1 MNIKDMTLEQKIG
14 QMIVAGFPSKEYDG
28 HVEEL
33 IKNKIGNIILFL
45 RNVSDKQSLAQLNNK
60 IQMAMLES
68 TGVPA
73 FITIDQ
79 EGGMVTR
86 IYEGATF
93 LPGNMAF
100 AAAQNKYSLLKA
112 GEVSGTELRALGI
125 NFNLAP
131 VLDVNNNPGNPVI
144 GVRSYS
150 DDPEVVAECG
160 VNVIKGLQSKG
171 VVATAKHFPGHG
183 DTNVD
188 SHLALPV
195 VHHDVERLERVE
207 LYPFKRAIE
216 NGVDAIMSAH
226 VLFPAIESE
235 RLPGTLSHKVL
246 TGLLREKMGFNGLI
260 MTDCM
265 EMKAIADFYGTTKA
279 AVMAIKA
286 GADLICV
293 SHHLDLQLGT
303 FEEIKAA
310 VLSGELSESRIDE
323 SVARILFMKEKYNLF
338 NKPFA
343 DMEQVNAVVGSK
355 EHLQFAEA
363 VSENSI
369 TVVKDEKHLLPIKS
383 KNIMTIATEAVIL
396 TGADDSIRKRATF
409 AEAAQEALGG
419 EAYNIGLNPSD
430 EEIADLAK
438 KSSDKDLVVIGTYNA
453 SLNKG
458 QAKLVNE
465 LLKVNKNIVVAALRI
480 PYDINSF
487 EEAPGCYICA
497 YEYTPISVKSVIK
510 VLTGEINA
518 NGKLPVRL

>member
-14 QMIVAGFPSKEYDG
+14 QMIVAGFPSKEYDS

-45 RNVSDKQSLAQLNNK
+45 RNVSDKESLAELNNK
-60 IQMAMLES
+60 IQKAMVEN

-100 AAAQNKYSLLKA
+100 GAAQDKEALQKA
-112 GEVSGTELRALGI
+112 GEISGTELRALGI

-131 VLDVNNNPGNPVI
+131 VLDVNNNSSNPVI

-160 VNVIKGLQSKG
+160 INVIKGLQSKG

-183 DTNVD
+183 DTDVD
-188 SHLALPV
+188 SHLALPIV
-195 VHHDVERLERVE
+195 PHAMERLEKVE
-207 LYPFKRAIE
+207 LYPFKKAIE

-235 RLPGTLSHKVL
+235 KLPGTLSHKVL
-246 TGLLREKMGFNGLI
+246 TGLLREKMDFKGLI

-279 AVMAIKA
+279 AVMAINA

-310 VLSGELSESRIDE
+310 VLNGELLESRIDE
-323 SVARILFMKEKYNLF
+323 SVARILSMKEKYNLF

-343 DMEQVNAVVGSK
+343 DMEEVNTIVGSK
-355 EHLQFAEA
+355 EHLEFARGI
-363 VSENSI
+363 SEKSVTI
-369 TVVKDEKHLLPIKS
+369 VKDDRNLLPVKS
-383 KNIMTIATEAVIL
+383 KNIMIIATEAVIL
-396 TGADDSIRKRATF
+396 TGADDSIRKRTTF
-409 AEAAQEALGG
+409 AEAVQEALGG
-419 EAYNIGLNPSD
+419 EAYNICLNPS
-430 EEIADLAK
+430 EVEIADLVTKAE
-438 KSSDKDLVVIGTYNA
+438 SKDLIIVGSYNA

-458 QAKLVNE
+458 QGQLVRE

-487 EEAPGCYICA
+487 EEVPSYICA
-497 YEYTPISVKSVIK
+497 YEYTPLSVKSVIK
-510 VLTGEINA
+510 VLSGEINA
-518 NGKLPVRL
+518 QGELPIKL